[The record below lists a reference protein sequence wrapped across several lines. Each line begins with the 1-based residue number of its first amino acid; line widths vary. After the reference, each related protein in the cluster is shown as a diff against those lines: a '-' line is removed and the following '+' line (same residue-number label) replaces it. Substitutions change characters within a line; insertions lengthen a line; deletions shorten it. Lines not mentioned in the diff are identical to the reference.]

1 MNETPKPFASVAPSQ
16 QRQTAM
22 EINSIG
28 LNRVPFPIW
37 AAVATADGVTVGD
50 LGPLTVSELSSVVSQ
65 RFNGLA
71 LLFAVERAAYMRDEP
86 MAAQTLGLAQELSIV
101 GGKVQPV
108 GPDEVLIDFA
118 DLPAAVADLYSWGYK
133 LASVPS
139 GVDPLDVWASLDS
152 NDWTI
157 APAIRATPNVELF
170 VDSHDDCYLHVETR
184 RPEVMSDLI
193 ALLLATAASV
203 AWHRTNADTEA
214 TITVPSSDTVARLL
228 GEVGRLVIDQ
238 RNIEVRENSIRLPFA
253 RERWTLATPVVLPT
267 SVVTYDVAAGSW
279 ASDTK

>member
-1 MNETPKPFASVAPSQ
+1 MTESPKPPDSVTSE

-22 EINSIG
+22 EVNSIG
-28 LNRVPFPIW
+28 LNHVPFPIW
-37 AAVATADGVTVGD
+37 ADVATIAGVTVGN
-50 LGPLTVSELSSVVSQ
+50 LGPLTVSELSSVLSQ
-65 RFNGLA
+65 RFEGLA

-86 MAAQTLGLAQELSIV
+86 MAAQTLDLAQEMSIV

-108 GPDEVLIDFA
+108 GLDEVLVDFV
-118 DLPAAVADLYSWGYK
+118 DLSAAVTDLYSWGYK

-139 GVDPLDVWASLDS
+139 GADPLDLWASLDS

-184 RPEVMSDLI
+184 RPGVVSDLI
-193 ALLLATAASV
+193 ALLLATAASL
-203 AWHRTNADTEA
+203 AWHRTNTELEA
-214 TITVPSSDTVARLL
+214 GINLPSSDTIVRLL
-228 GEVGRLVIDQ
+228 GEAGLLVIDQ
-238 RNIEVRENSIRLPFA
+238 RNIEVHENSIRLPFA
-253 RERWTLATPVVLPT
+253 RERWTLATPIALPT

-279 ASDTK
+279 ASDT